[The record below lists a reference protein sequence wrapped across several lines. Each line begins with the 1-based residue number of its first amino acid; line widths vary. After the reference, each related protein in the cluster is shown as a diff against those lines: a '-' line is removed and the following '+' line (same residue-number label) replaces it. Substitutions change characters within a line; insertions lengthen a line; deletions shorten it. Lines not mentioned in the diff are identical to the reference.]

1 MDDKAMPRTV
11 TSCADCLP
19 SAVLLVRSK
28 SFSILICC
36 CNPTTESVVLGPI
49 NKHSISVVV
58 MLGDDILSEDDEDSA
73 CSLASVIAAA
83 RSKQPSL
90 IISKNGL
97 FIALGI
103 MTKVVFGLFVAVAVV
118 VEVGCSSGF
127 GVVVEDEEA
136 LPFEDVSLFVV
147 AEAKFDFNCKPRC
160 SIRRTPLLVETV
172 ALAVDVGSR

>member
-1 MDDKAMPRTV
+1 M
-11 TSCADCLP
+11 
-19 SAVLLVRSK
+19 
-28 SFSILICC
+28 
-36 CNPTTESVVLGPI
+36 LGPI
-49 NKHSISVVV
+49 NKHSISVVA
-58 MLGDDILSEDDEDSA
+58 MLGDDILPEDDEDST
-73 CSLASVIAAA
+73 CNLASVIAAA

-103 MTKVVFGLFVAVAVV
+103 ITKVVFVLFVAVM
-118 VEVGCSSGF
+118 VEAGCSSGF
-127 GVVVEDEEA
+127 GVVVEDEEG